1 MFRFMPATVALLI
14 VVIPVSAQTADEII
28 AKYVKTIG
36 GAERIQAIKT
46 LRRAGKI
53 IVGPGFEMTVL
64 EENKRP
70 NLVRRN
76 MSMQGMTAVNAYD
89 GQTGWKI
96 EPWTG
101 KKDPELL
108 GEEELKAIVA
118 DADFDGP
125 LVDYQRKGNQ
135 VEFIGSEPVEGTDA
149 YKIKVTL
156 PSGEVRYFF
165 MDTDYFVPIKI
176 ETKRMVRGAELEME
190 TTLGDYKEVAGVYLP
205 YSAEITVKGMSEK
218 QKLTY
223 GK

>member
-76 MSMQGMTAVNAYD
+76 MSMQGITAVNAYD

-96 EPWTG
+96 EPWT
-101 KKDPELL
+101 
-108 GEEELKAIVA
+108 A
-118 DADFDGP
+118 
-125 LVDYQRKGNQ
+125 R
-135 VEFIGSEPVEGTDA
+135 
-149 YKIKVTL
+149 
-156 PSGEVRYFF
+156 
-165 MDTDYFVPIKI
+165 
-176 ETKRMVRGAELEME
+176 
-190 TTLGDYKEVAGVYLP
+190 
-205 YSAEITVKGMSEK
+205 SA
-218 QKLTY
+218 
-223 GK
+223 